1 MTPSAGM
8 HEQLMHAKLLCSLQ
22 CDSSRGIQRH
32 ASSANTSA
40 FADLE
45 WVPNG
50 LQCPFEV
57 VFILAADVLGVLT
70 FFALLVLL
78 LYPLA
83 LCMQAARNAE
93 PPDMAKAIRKKEA
106 ARDAKRNKLE
116 KAMKQDAAASKT
128 GETAPAGSIDD
139 RKAKIQVCSI
149 ALLLPA
155 ADT

>member
-1 MTPSAGM
+1 MVGCRCAGP
-8 HEQLMHAKLLCSLQ
+8 
-22 CDSSRGIQRH
+22 RI
-32 ASSANTSA
+32 
-40 FADLE
+40 
-45 WVPNG
+45 
-50 LQCPFEV
+50 
-57 VFILAADVLGVLT
+57 
-70 FFALLVLL
+70 FFALLALL

-116 KAMKQDAAASKT
+116 KAMKQDAASKA